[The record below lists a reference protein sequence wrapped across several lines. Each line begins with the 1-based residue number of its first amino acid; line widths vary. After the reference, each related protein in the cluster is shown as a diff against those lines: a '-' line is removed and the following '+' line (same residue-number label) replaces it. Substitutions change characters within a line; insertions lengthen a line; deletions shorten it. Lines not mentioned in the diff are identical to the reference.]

1 MQTISKLGLIT
12 LSVAII
18 FFSCKQRESPA
29 EESASSEATKSMSS
43 PSQASPQNTI
53 PERKF
58 IRTADLKF
66 KVKNV
71 ETATNAIEKATSIVG
86 GFVTQTN
93 LQSTILNRME
103 TKISQDSL
111 LETTE
116 YSVEN
121 NLTIRVPNSKLDTV
135 ISIIS
140 KQIDFLDHRVIKA
153 DDVSIQ
159 LLSNQLAQNRSIKK
173 EKRLEKAIDTKGTK
187 LKSIIDAEDK
197 LGDQV
202 EQNDAKKIENLS
214 LEDQVNFS
222 TLTIQIYQRDTFRQE
237 LVPNEKSKNAY
248 RPALWIEIKD
258 AFVSGW
264 YLIESMLT
272 FIMQLWS
279 IILLLFIG
287 FLFYK
292 KHFKKQSKV
301 E

>member
-12 LSVAII
+12 LSAAIL
-18 FFSCKQRESPA
+18 FFSCKQRESAA
-29 EESASSEATKSMSS
+29 EESASNAATKSMSS
-43 PSQASPQNTI
+43 PSQASPQNTL

-71 ETATNAIEKATSIVG
+71 EKATNAIEKATSNVG

-93 LQSTILNRME
+93 LKSTVLERIE

-111 LETTE
+111 LETTK
-116 YSVEN
+116 YAVEN
-121 NLTIRVPNSKLDTV
+121 NLTIRVPNAKLDTV
-135 ISIIS
+135 ISVIS
-140 KQIDFLDHRVIKA
+140 RQIDFLDFRVIKA

-159 LLSNQLAQNRSIKK
+159 LLSNQLAQNSSIKK

-222 TLTIQIYQRDTFRQE
+222 TLSIQIYQRDSCRQD
-237 LVPNEKSKNAY
+237 LVTNEKSKNAY
-248 RPALWIEIKD
+248 RPAFWIEIKD
-258 AFVSGW
+258 AFHSGW
-264 YLIESMLT
+264 YLIESILT
-272 FIMQLWS
+272 FLMQLWS

-287 FLFYK
+287 WLLYK
-292 KHFKKQSKV
+292 KNFKKQPKI

>member
-12 LSVAII
+12 LSAAIL
-18 FFSCKQRESPA
+18 FFSCKQRESAA
-29 EESASSEATKSMSS
+29 EESASNAATKSMSS
-43 PSQASPQNTI
+43 PSQASPQNTL

-71 ETATNAIEKATSIVG
+71 EKATNAIEKATSNVG

-93 LQSTILNRME
+93 LKSTVLERIE

-111 LETTE
+111 LETTK
-116 YSVEN
+116 YAVEN
-121 NLTIRVPNSKLDTV
+121 NLTIRVPNAKLDTV
-135 ISIIS
+135 ISVIS
-140 KQIDFLDHRVIKA
+140 RQIDFLDFRVIKA

-222 TLTIQIYQRDTFRQE
+222 TLSIQI
-237 LVPNEKSKNAY
+237 
-248 RPALWIEIKD
+248 
-258 AFVSGW
+258 
-264 YLIESMLT
+264 
-272 FIMQLWS
+272 
-279 IILLLFIG
+279 
-287 FLFYK
+287 
-292 KHFKKQSKV
+292 
-301 E
+301 

>member
-1 MQTISKLGLIT
+1 MQTISKLGLIS
-12 LSVAII
+12 LSAAII
-18 FFSCKQRESPA
+18 FFSCKQGESTA
-29 EESASSEATKSMSS
+29 EESASNEATKSMSS
-43 PSQASPQNTI
+43 PSQTSPQNTL

-71 ETATNAIEKATSIVG
+71 EKATNAIEKATSNVD
-86 GFVTQTN
+86 GFVSQTN
-93 LQSTILNRME
+93 LQSTVLERIE

-111 LETTE
+111 LETTK
-116 YSVEN
+116 YAVEN
-121 NLTIRVPNSKLDTV
+121 NLTIRIPNAKLDTV
-135 ISIIS
+135 ISVIS
-140 KQIDFLDHRVIKA
+140 KQIDFLDFRVIKA

-159 LLSNQLAQNRSIKK
+159 LLSNQLAQNRSLKK

-187 LKSIIDAEDK
+187 LNTIIDAEDK

-214 LEDQVNFS
+214 LEDQVNFN
-222 TLTIQIYQRDTFRQE
+222 TLTIQIYQRDTIKQE

-258 AFVSGW
+258 AFISGW
-264 YLIESMLT
+264 YFIESILT
-272 FIMQLWS
+272 FLIQLWS

-287 FLFYK
+287 YILYK
-292 KHFKKQSKV
+292 KHIKKQSKV

>member
-12 LSVAII
+12 LSAALL
-18 FFSCKQRESPA
+18 FFSCKQRESAA
-29 EESASSEATKSMSS
+29 EESASNVATKSMSPTS
-43 PSQASPQNTI
+43 NASPQNTP

-71 ETATNAIEKATSIVG
+71 EKATNAIEKATSIVG

-93 LQSTILNRME
+93 LQSTILERIE
-103 TKISQDSL
+103 TKVSQDSL
-111 LETTE
+111 LETTK

-121 NLTIRVPNSKLDTV
+121 NLTIRVPNAKLDTV
-135 ISIIS
+135 ISVIS
-140 KQIDFLDHRVIKA
+140 NQIDFLDFRVIKA

-159 LLSNQLAQNRSIKK
+159 LLSNQLAQNRSSKK

-187 LKSIIDAEDK
+187 LKSIVDAEDK

-222 TLTIQIYQRDTFRQE
+222 TLTIQIYQRNSFRQE
-237 LVPNEKSKNAY
+237 LVLNEKSKNAY

-264 YLIESMLT
+264 YQIESMLT
-272 FIMQLWS
+272 FLIQLWS
-279 IILLLFIG
+279 IILLLMIG
-287 FLFYK
+287 FLLYK
-292 KHFKKQSKV
+292 KHFKKTI
-301 E
+301 